1 MKSFSE
7 DISITF
13 YMFLNWYFWK
23 RNKIEQIFLRPIKI
37 LSRSW
42 NKNFF
47 LRRKFNWKFIFKTF
61 EIREHEI
68 SRQLINRLFSKLRVL
83 NTHPLYW
90 HNNNSTVAK
99 VNSINRIIERER
111 DTSHWSK
118 HSFSPFFSQ
127 STILFMNRS
136 CLKSF
141 ERPKSFRI
149 HHAINTTSNQCLDVA
164 DPWNTTIYSSRR
176 NNFYRNQGT
185 FWIFTDGSVRFICP
199 PEYSMIRSFIRS
211 RSLVST
217 LVSTLFQ
224 SNLSNRSCAP

>member
-1 MKSFSE
+1 M
-7 DISITF
+7 
-13 YMFLNWYFWK
+13 
-23 RNKIEQIFLRPIKI
+23 
-37 LSRSW
+37 
-42 NKNFF
+42 
-47 LRRKFNWKFIFKTF
+47 RRKFNWKFIFKTF
-61 EIREHEI
+61 EIREI
-68 SRQLINRLFSKLRVL
+68 SRQLINRLFPKLRVL
-83 NTHPLYW
+83 NTHLLYW

-111 DTSHWSK
+111 DTSHWTK

-141 ERPKSFRI
+141 ERPNSSFRI

>member
-1 MKSFSE
+1 M
-7 DISITF
+7 
-13 YMFLNWYFWK
+13 
-23 RNKIEQIFLRPIKI
+23 
-37 LSRSW
+37 
-42 NKNFF
+42 
-47 LRRKFNWKFIFKTF
+47 
-61 EIREHEI
+61 
-68 SRQLINRLFSKLRVL
+68 L

-111 DTSHWSK
+111 DTSHWTK

-164 DPWNTTIYSSRR
+164 DPWNTTIYIPPD
-176 NNFYRNQGT
+176 GI
-185 FWIFTDGSVRFICP
+185 IFIVTRERF
-199 PEYSMIRSFIRS
+199 EYSQMDPFGSSVHLNIQWFVRLFVRAVLSLPSFPHCSNQIFLTARVRHKGLCHRSVVTSKRI
-211 RSLVST
+211 VSFSFFFFA
-217 LVSTLFQ
+217 LPFPFMPSHE
-224 SNLSNRSCAP
+224 